1 MLVLLYVFFYL
12 FALAIDQSTRRTRE
26 SVLIIACIVLALLAG
41 LRDVH
46 RWPDTIV
53 YVNSFLNNSPSIFHL
68 TADSKPWGY
77 SEMGFYYLGCIVKV
91 FTKNSTL
98 YLIFISALTFVFLYK
113 AFKKYCIYPL
123 FGLCAY
129 VARFYSGRNLIQI
142 RAGLSYAIILWA
154 VQYIAKRDWKRYFFW
169 VFIGYLFHHSAFIA
183 VPLYFLCMIRIKKTH
198 IVLGIVVAFIIA
210 GFFSNTVQALVS
222 DTSRDL
228 NVGTA
233 YLNEYYMRE
242 QGLANPM
249 IYFQTVILLLYTFGD
264 KVLRKISS
272 NYDVIRTAYF
282 YSTFILIS
290 LSVYTTLSG
299 RTSSMFAT
307 LEMAIIP
314 SLINAFARNSRWL
327 AYSAIGVVLSVFFY
341 LNFR

>member
-1 MLVLLYVFFYL
+1 MLVLLYVVFYL
-12 FALAIDQSTRRTRE
+12 FALAIDQSTRKTRE
-26 SVLIIACIVLALLAG
+26 NVLIIACIVLALLAG
-41 LRDVH
+41 LRDVN
-46 RWPDTIV
+46 RWPDTMV
-53 YVNSFLNNSPSIFHL
+53 YVGSFLNYSPSIFNL

-91 FTKNSTL
+91 FTENSTL
-98 YLIFISALTFVFLYK
+98 YLIFISALTFLFLYK
-113 AFKKYCIYPL
+113 DFKKYCIYPL

-129 VARFYSGRNLIQI
+129 LARFYTGRNLIQI

-169 VFIGYLFHHSAFIA
+169 VFIAYLFHQSALIA
-183 VPLYFLCMIRIKKTH
+183 IPLYFLCLMKIKKSH
-198 IVLGIVVAFIIA
+198 IVAGIVVAFIIA
-210 GFFSNTVQALVS
+210 GFFSGTVQSLVS

-228 NVGTA
+228 NVGTS
-233 YLNEYYMRE
+233 YLDEYYMRE

-249 IYFQTVILLLYTFGD
+249 IYFQTVILLLYTYGE
-264 KVLRKISS
+264 KALRIRTP

-307 LEMAIIP
+307 LEMVIIP

-327 AYSAIGVVLSVFFY
+327 AYSGIGVVLSVFFY
-341 LNFR
+341 LNFS

>member
-26 SVLIIACIVLALLAG
+26 TVLIIACVVLALLAG
-41 LRDVH
+41 LRDVQ
-46 RWPDTIV
+46 RWPDTMV
-53 YVNSFLNNSPSIFHL
+53 YVTSFIKNSPSIFEL
-68 TADSKPWGY
+68 TEESKPWGY

-91 FTKNSTL
+91 FSKNSTI
-98 YLIFISALTFVFLYK
+98 YLIFISALTFIFLYK
-113 AFKKYCIYPL
+113 DFKKYCIYPL

-129 VARFYSGRNLIQI
+129 LARFYTGRNLIQI
-142 RAGLSYAIILWA
+142 RAGLSYAIVLWA
-154 VQYIAKRDWKRYFFW
+154 VQYITKRDWKRYFFW

-183 VPLYFLCMIRIKKTH
+183 VPLYFLCMIRIKKSH

-210 GFFSNTVQALVS
+210 GFFSNTVQAMVS

-264 KVLRKISS
+264 KALRQLSS

>member
-1 MLVLLYVFFYL
+1 MLVVLYVFCYL
-12 FALAIDQSTRRTRE
+12 LAISVDQSTRKTKIA
-26 SVLIIACIVLALLAG
+26 VLAIACVVLALLAG
-41 LRDVH
+41 LRDFY

-53 YVNSFLNNSPSIFHL
+53 YVSSFVNRTPSLFEL
-68 TADSKPWGY
+68 TPESKPWGY
-77 SEMGFYYLGCIVKV
+77 SEMGFYYIGCVVKV
-91 FTKNSTL
+91 FTGNATL
-98 YLIFISALTFVFLYK
+98 YLIAVSALTFFFLYK
-113 AFKKYCIYPL
+113 DFKKYCIYPL

-129 VARFYSGRNLIQI
+129 VARFYTGRNMIQI

-154 VQYIAKRDWKRYFFW
+154 VQYITKRDWKRYFLW
-169 VFIGYLFHHSAFIA
+169 VGIAYFFHSSAIIA
-183 VPLYFLCMIRIKKTH
+183 VPLYFLCLIKIKREH
-198 IVLGIVVAFIIA
+198 IIIGLVVAFVIA
-210 GFFSNTVQALVS
+210 GFFSGWVQAIVG

-233 YLNEYYMRE
+233 YLNEFYMRE

-249 IYFQTVILLLYTFGD
+249 IYFQTIVLLLYTFGE
-264 KVLRKISS
+264 KALRKTTS

-307 LEMAIIP
+307 LEMVIIP
-314 SLINAFARNSRWL
+314 SLINAFAKNSRRI
-327 AYSAIGVVLSVFFY
+327 AYWGIGVVLSVFFY
-341 LNFR
+341 LNFS

>member
-1 MLVLLYVFFYL
+1 MLVVLYVFFYV
-12 FALAIDQSTRRTRE
+12 FAIAIDQSTRKTRE
-26 SVLIIACIVLALLAG
+26 AVLFVACVVLAVLAG
-41 LRDVH
+41 SRDVS
-46 RWPDTIV
+46 RWPDTMV
-53 YVNSFLNNSPSIFHL
+53 YISSFVKNTPSLFEL
-68 TADSKPWGY
+68 TKESKPWGY

-91 FTKNSTL
+91 FTSNSTL

-113 AFKKYCIYPL
+113 DFKKYCIYPL

-154 VQYIAKRDWKRYFFW
+154 VQYIAKRDWKRYFLW
-169 VFIGYLFHHSAFIA
+169 VFIGYLFHQSALIA
-183 VPLYFLCMIRIKKTH
+183 VPLYFLCLIKFKRSY
-198 IVLGIVVAFIIA
+198 IVTGIIIAFIIA
-210 GFFSNTVQALVS
+210 GFFSGTVKAIVG

-233 YLNEYYMRE
+233 YLDAYYMRE

-249 IYFQTVILLLYTFGD
+249 IYFQTVILLLYTFGE
-264 KVLRKISS
+264 KALRRTTPT
-272 NYDVIRTAYF
+272 YDVIRTAYF

-307 LEMAIIP
+307 LEMVIIP
-314 SLINAFARNSRWL
+314 SLINAFAKDSRWL
-327 AYSAIGVVLSVFFY
+327 AYGGIGVVLSVFFY

>member
-1 MLVLLYVFFYL
+1 MLVLIYVFLYL
-12 FALAIDQSTRRTRE
+12 FALAIDQSTRKTRE
-26 SVLIIACIVLALLAG
+26 TILVIACIVLALLAG

-46 RWPDTIV
+46 RWPDTMV
-53 YVNSFLNNSPSIFHL
+53 YVKSFLDYTPSLFEL
-68 TADSKPWGY
+68 TKDSKPWGY
-77 SEMGFYYLGCIVKV
+77 SEMAFYYLGSIVKV
-91 FTKNSTL
+91 FTKSSTI
-98 YLIFISALTFVFLYK
+98 YLIAISALTFVFLYK
-113 AFKKYCIYPL
+113 DFKKYCIYPL

-129 VARFYSGRNLIQI
+129 LARFYTGRNLIQI
-142 RAGLSYAIILWA
+142 RAGLSYAIVLWA
-154 VQYIAKRDWKRYFFW
+154 VQYITKRDWKRYFLW
-169 VFIGYLFHHSAFIA
+169 VFIGYLFHHSAIIA
-183 VPLYFLCMIRIKKTH
+183 IPLYFLCMIKIKRYH
-198 IVLGIVVAFIIA
+198 IVIGIIIAFIIA
-210 GFFSNTVQALVS
+210 GFFSGNVQTLVS

-249 IYFQTVILLLYTFGD
+249 IYFQTLILLLYTFGD
-264 KVLRKISS
+264 KALRRTSP

-282 YSTFILIS
+282 YSTFILIT

-307 LEMAIIP
+307 LEMVIIP
-314 SLINAFARNSRWL
+314 SLINAFAKNSRWL
-327 AYSAIGVVLSVFFY
+327 AYGGIGVVLSVFFY

>member
-1 MLVLLYVFFYL
+1 MLVLLYVVFYL
-12 FALAIDQSTRRTRE
+12 FALAIDQSTRKTRE
-26 SVLIIACIVLALLAG
+26 NVLVIACIVLALLAG
-41 LRDVH
+41 MRDVH

-53 YVNSFLNNSPSIFHL
+53 YVSSFVDNTPSLFNL
-68 TADSKPWGY
+68 TPESKPWGY

-91 FTKNSTL
+91 FTENSTL
-98 YLIFISALTFVFLYK
+98 YLIFISALSFLFLYK
-113 AFKKYCIYPL
+113 DFKKYCIYPL

-129 VARFYSGRNLIQI
+129 LARFYTGRNLIQI

-154 VQYIAKRDWKRYFFW
+154 VQYIAKRDWKRYFLW
-169 VFIGYLFHHSAFIA
+169 VFIAYLFHQSALIA
-183 VPLYFLCMIRIKKTH
+183 VPLYFLCMIKFRKYH
-198 IVLGIVVAFIIA
+198 IVIGIVVAFIIA
-210 GFFSNTVQALVS
+210 GFFSGTVQSLVS

-228 NVGTA
+228 NVGTT
-233 YLNEYYMRE
+233 YLNDYYMRE

-249 IYFQTVILLLYTFGD
+249 IYFQTVILLLYTYGE
-264 KVLRKISS
+264 KALRRTTP

-307 LEMAIIP
+307 LEMVIIP

-327 AYSAIGVVLSVFFY
+327 AYSGIGVVLSVFFY